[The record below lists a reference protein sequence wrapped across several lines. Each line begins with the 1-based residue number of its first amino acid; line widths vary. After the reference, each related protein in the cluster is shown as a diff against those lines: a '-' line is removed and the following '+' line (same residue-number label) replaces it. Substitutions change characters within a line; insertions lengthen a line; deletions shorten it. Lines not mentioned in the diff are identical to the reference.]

1 MWPAPVRLPAGRC
14 VAWARGFR
22 PSGRDLRRPA
32 DGTPIRPAR
41 TQNCIGSTETADA
54 PGCAAASDTA
64 ADNAPAAAATDA
76 AATSATAASAANTA
90 ATSAATAATTASTA
104 AATTTASAA
113 AAAARY
119 LREAAGAVF
128 LVKEVERRKT
138 YVHHFLFAENEA
150 LIGLGVRRLRN
161 VRSRKRGCRCASNQ

>member
-76 AATSATAASAANTA
+76 AAANTA